1 MPQVLAELQDLP
13 ELLDQLGL
21 SDLPELLDQLDLS
34 DLPELLDQLDLPV
47 PQDQPDL

>member
-1 MPQVLAELQDLP
+1 MPQALAELQDLP

-21 SDLPELLDQLDLS
+21 SDLPELLDL
-34 DLPELLDQLDLPV
+34 LDLPV